1 MTPHEFVIWLKG
13 FAQAANVYNITPNQW
28 DTICDQLAKVKDTP
42 NSNEYTVPVGK
53 RIWETTNTTAQIT
66 NTQEEN
72 TVL

>member
-1 MTPHEFVIWLKG
+1 MTPEQFVVWLKG
-13 FAQAANVYNITPNQW
+13 FAQAANVYNITPSQW
-28 DTICDQLAKVKDTP
+28 DTICDQLTKVIDNTH
-42 NSNEYTVPVGK
+42 SSEYTIPVGR